1 MDNNTNNNVSG
12 IPNVSDIKF
21 DDTPAESFDNLY
33 GGGASATQQ
42 PVGNMNMNQGPSMVP
57 NPAMSMNQG
66 PMMNQ
71 NTSMSAPVSPVAPSV
86 APAMETP
93 VSPVTPNAAPAMET
107 PVGPVTPNVAP
118 AIETPVSPVTPSV
131 APVMETP
138 VSPVTPNVAPAMETP
153 VSPVAPSVSQPVEDL
168 SDIDIDDEKMQS
180 IEEQLSK
187 TSQYNPAD
195 FQQEQISIPTDNQY
209 EKNKSSLMFLIVIF
223 IILGVTIAL
232 APQIIK
238 FIK

>member
-1 MDNNTNNNVSG
+1 MEGYDNMDNNTNNNVSG
-12 IPNVSDIKF
+12 IPNVSDFKF

-93 VSPVTPNAAPAMET
+93 VSPVA
-107 PVGPVTPNVAP
+107 
-118 AIETPVSPVTPSV
+118 PSV